1 MLIPSSAHSARW
13 QADCRTFSRPTSAP
27 HPHSLPPLRRLI
39 GTNTGARILP
49 WWAEVAPA
57 GWGASH
63 AYALID
69 AVRHGRCEPW
79 VAAALIGPS
88 AGAAALLCRTWE
100 MSCAIRCWGQTTP
113 DDPTAWMDELTQA
126 DRDRL
131 VNALRVAPNDD
142 AARCLPWLPEASAA
156 DIAHHIKRTH
166 LNSPL
171 AAYTAAS
178 PSFTSAMPPSCPP
191 SCNCADS

>member
-1 MLIPSSAHSARW
+1 MHSPSPALAATLRALHGETDVHVVAPALDNTWFARIPALAPGVDPVIG
-13 QADCRTFSRPTSAP
+13 ALGALASR
-27 HPHSLPPLRRLI
+27 LRGLSGLLSPAVRDSPALSTAIASLI
-39 GTNTGARILP
+39 GTNAGACTLP
-49 WWAEVAPA
+49 VWAAVAPA

-88 AGAAALLCRTWE
+88 AGAAALLCKTWE

-142 AARCLPWLPEASAA
+142 AAR
-156 DIAHHIKRTH
+156 
-166 LNSPL
+166 
-171 AAYTAAS
+171 
-178 PSFTSAMPPSCPP
+178 
-191 SCNCADS
+191 